1 MAAITAVARRLAE
14 IFWIMIVKKKESQ
27 PKNEQL
33 YEAQMRR
40 SVIKNI
46 QHKMKKMGL
55 TVEDV
60 LMATH

>member
-1 MAAITAVARRLAE
+1 
-14 IFWIMIVKKKESQ
+14 MIVKKKEYQ